1 MSAFAGI
8 PEFIFAIAAK
18 LSLGLLIFAS
28 LLLFISNSALEY
40 LGLIEFVN
48 SYKAQISILFLLSA
62 AILLS
67 SVIKFCWEWFLA
79 KSNEW
84 TAEAELNAKKS
95 EALIKIAKRLDSLT
109 LSEKQWVKYCLYHN
123 QQTFIANVGNS
134 TGNSLANK
142 ALVVVGE
149 GHVMSLPFTF
159 PDHVWQ
165 YLIENK
171 GKFLPEVNTSNRAA
185 IEKELEG
192 FKRSQGIM

>member
-1 MSAFAGI
+1 LSFAGI
-8 PEFIFAIAAK
+8 PEFIFAIVAK

-28 LLLFISNSALEY
+28 LLLFIPNSALEY
-40 LGLIEFVN
+40 FGLIEFVN

-62 AILLS
+62 AIVSS
-67 SVIKFCWEWFLA
+67 SVIKFCWEWFLT
-79 KSNEW
+79 KRIEW
-84 TAEAELNAKKS
+84 AAEKDLETKKL
-95 EALIKIAKRLDSLT
+95 EAINKIAKRLESLT

-123 QQTFIANVGNS
+123 QQTFVANAGNS